1 MTTAPLLVPDDPAPY
16 ELVNESA
23 STPYLLTCDHA
34 GRVLPRRLGNLG
46 LPESELQ
53 RHIAWDLGAAGMSRA
68 LARRLDAFLILQTY
82 SRLVIDVN
90 RPPGTPES
98 IVQLSERTEIPGN
111 LNLTEDD
118 KRARE
123 HAVFTPYHQRIEAE
137 LARRASTPAPLLLV
151 SLHSF
156 TPRFKDVDRRFH
168 AGVLYGRDTRVGK
181 LMLPFLQRETDLVVG
196 DNEPY
201 AVSDETDYTV
211 VVHAERRGIPYV
223 ELEVRQDLLS
233 TEEGQH
239 EWAERLASALE
250 HSFSVLFP
258 A

>member
-1 MTTAPLLVPDDPAPY
+1 MTTAQLLLPDDPAPY

-23 STPYLLTCDHA
+23 STPFLLTCDHA
-34 GRVLPRRLGNLG
+34 GRVLPQRLGNLG
-46 LPESELQ
+46 LPESELS

-98 IVQLSERTEIPGN
+98 IVSLSERTTIPGN
-111 LNLTEDD
+111 LQLTEEDR
-118 KRARE
+118 RARE
-123 HAVFTPYHQRIEAE
+123 QAVFTPYHARIEAE
-137 LARRASTPAPLLLV
+137 LSRRARTNTPLILV

-156 TPRFKDVDRRFH
+156 TPRFKDVDRRVH
-168 AGVLYGRDTRVGK
+168 AGVLYGRDTRVAK
-181 LMLPFLQRETDLVVG
+181 LMLPALQRETDLVVG

-201 AVSDETDYTV
+201 AVSEETDYTV
-211 VVHAERRGIPYV
+211 VVHAERRGLPYV
-223 ELEVRQDLLS
+223 ELEVRQDMLS
-233 TEEGQH
+233 TEEGQND
-239 EWAERLASALE
+239 WAERLARALE